1 MHDSSNYSGITKR
14 DRQCSNCS
22 RNGND
27 IIRRWL
33 IATLIMAMVEEDGT
47 VTGWASPLA
56 GCGNEA
62 GKIGGGRQLHDGRN
76 GLGAT
81 AVTFPPGLRLEHN
94 VVVVQVLPC
103 NHASCQYF
111 ANFLCETF
119 YCNFSLVY
127 IFIHIGAKIITL

>member
-1 MHDSSNYSGITKR
+1 
-14 DRQCSNCS
+14 
-22 RNGND
+22 
-27 IIRRWL
+27 
-33 IATLIMAMVEEDGT
+33 MAMVEEDGT

-76 GLGAT
+76 GLGTT

-94 VVVVQVLPC
+94 VVVVHLLPC

-111 ANFLCETF
+111 ANFLCETILIQIFLSIHF
-119 YCNFSLVY
+119 YPQDV
-127 IFIHIGAKIITL
+127 GAKLITL